1 MIRRDFDPQT
11 VNRIANHPAI
21 YSDFALPGCGPLDF
35 AEVARRTEDHVILTD
50 GEAVAAICEWSAP
63 GVWQV
68 HIMATP
74 AARGARARDAL
85 AEARDWMF
93 DFGARMLWAQVPV
106 NKPHV
111 GRMASMVGFTR
122 CGLGHL
128 PIVGPVEYYEVVKW

>member
-1 MIRRDFDPQT
+1 MIRRETDAALI
-11 VNRIANHPAI
+11 NRIANHPAV
-21 YSDFALPGCGPLDF
+21 YSDFAMPGCGSLDF
-35 AEVARRTEDHVILTD
+35 AEVARRTDDHVILTD

-68 HIMATP
+68 HVMAMP
-74 AARGARARDAL
+74 DARGAPARDIL
-85 AEARDWMF
+85 AAARDWMF
-93 DFGARMLWAQVPV
+93 AFGARMLWAQVPV

-128 PIVGPVEYYEVVKW
+128 PIVGEVRYYEAVKW